1 MRGNETS
8 GSRLSPFVE
17 RASKLVLP
25 ATFASMTDFKT
36 TVLTHPKGRRR
47 RPRRK
52 TNFIAWV
59 LVGSLISVISV
70 FVLIYTYYS
79 ARAGLINID
88 VVREMPKASL
98 LYDFQGHAFSRFF
111 EENRIAM
118 PIDKPV
124 PKLLG
129 EAVVATEDRRFYK
142 HGAIDP
148 YGMLRAAVSNLTGHG
163 GRQGGSS
170 ITQQL
175 ARNSIGRLER
185 TYDRKF
191 LEIFLAH
198 RIEQSFTKEQILR
211 YYLDRIYFGQGL
223 YGAETTAYAFFGVSV
238 QQLNLAQSALLA
250 GMISSPNASSP
261 WKDIRAAKAARDRAL
276 ARMVK
281 ANYITQAEADRASK
295 APLALRPR
303 PDFGG
308 GFATSEVRRQMELI
322 LDSNTIEQGG
332 LKIFTTIDS
341 HLQNVAENALA
352 ARIAEIE
359 ASKGESH
366 ASGFGDPNTGLP
378 DEDVLEGAF
387 FAMDPANGAI
397 RAVVGSRDFALSQY
411 NRAMQARRQVG
422 STIKPLIYATAFAE
436 KGYCPASTIDA
447 TPFNLRAPGPIPSGG
462 GDRKMM
468 RINDALVTS
477 DDYAAPRMGE
487 IVGYDLLNQY
497 AHKCGVTTDIPPF
510 RSSFLGA
517 CDLSLNELTGI
528 YATFANQ
535 GIWVRQHIVVEVRD
549 DKDRVLY
556 KYEPEGHRVFTPQV
570 ARQVTGMMENVLDF
584 GTGAPVRQDFGFTA
598 PAAGKTGTTND
609 YKDAWFEGFTT
620 HLVAGAWIGYDTPR
634 EVMAGGY
641 GAKVALPVWANV
653 MKQMKGSYAMQPFP
667 VPDGLVA
674 STVGANIFGHGERY
688 YLTPE
693 QGRLL
698 DESPDESENPDG
710 GHPGGSII
718 ERFLN
723 IFR

>member
-1 MRGNETS
+1 MSE
-8 GSRLSPFVE
+8 
-17 RASKLVLP
+17 LP
-25 ATFASMTDFKT
+25 PPLFA
-36 TVLTHPKGRRR
+36 
-47 RPRRK
+47 RPRRGGRRTK
-52 TNFIAWV
+52 RSIFAWIFAGFLIA
-59 LVGSLISVISV
+59 VISV
-70 FVLIYTYYS
+70 VTLIYTYYS
-79 ARAGLINID
+79 TRAGLININ
-88 VVREMPKASL
+88 VVREMPKASI
-98 LYDFQGHAFSRFF
+98 LYDYKGRAFSRFF

-118 PIDKPV
+118 PADKPV

-129 EAVVATEDRRFYK
+129 EAVVATEDRRFYE

-148 YGMLRAAVSNLTGHG
+148 YGMARALVSNLTGHG

-198 RIEQSFTKEQILR
+198 RIELAYSKEQILR

-261 WKDIRAAKAARDRAL
+261 WKDIKAAKAARDRAL
-276 ARMVK
+276 SRMVK
-281 ANYITQAEADRASK
+281 AKYITQAEADKASR

-308 GFATSEVRRQMELI
+308 GFATSEVRRQLEMV
-322 LDSNTIEQGG
+322 LDENTIQEGG
-332 LKIFTTIDS
+332 LKIFTTVDS

-359 ASKGESH
+359 ADKGETH
-366 ASGFGDPNTGLP
+366 PHGFGDPNTGLP

-387 FAMDPANGAI
+387 FAMDPATGAI
-397 RAVVGSRDFALSQY
+397 RAVVGSRDFGLSQY

-436 KGYCPASTIDA
+436 KGYSPASLIDA
-447 TPFNLRAPGPIPSGG
+447 TPFNLKSQGPIPDNGNSA
-462 GDRKMM
+462 DMM
-468 RINDALVTS
+468 RINDALVKS

-487 IVGYDLLNQY
+487 VIGFDLLNSY
-497 AHKCGVTTDIPPF
+497 AHQCGVTTDIPSF

-517 CDLSLNELTGI
+517 CDISLNELTGI
-528 YATFANQ
+528 YATFANE
-535 GIWVRQHIVVEVRD
+535 GFWVRQHIVVQVRD
-549 DKDRVLY
+549 SHDRVIY
-556 KYEPEGHRVFTPQV
+556 QYQPEGHRVFSPQV

-584 GTGAPVRQDFGFTA
+584 GTGAPVRQEFGFTA

-609 YKDAWFEGFTT
+609 YKDAWFEGFTSQ
-620 HLVAGAWIGYDTPR
+620 LVAGVWIGYDTPR
-634 EVMAGGY
+634 QVMSGGY

-653 MKQMKGSYAMQPFP
+653 MKQMQGIYPMEEFP
-667 VPDGLVA
+667 VPDGLQMVD
-674 STVGANIFGHGERY
+674 VGGGLFGHGERY
-688 YLTPE
+688 WLTA
-693 QGRLL
+693 QQQAMLQQQ
-698 DESPDESENPDG
+698 PDNEDQDNQPR
-710 GHPGGSII
+710 GGSFF